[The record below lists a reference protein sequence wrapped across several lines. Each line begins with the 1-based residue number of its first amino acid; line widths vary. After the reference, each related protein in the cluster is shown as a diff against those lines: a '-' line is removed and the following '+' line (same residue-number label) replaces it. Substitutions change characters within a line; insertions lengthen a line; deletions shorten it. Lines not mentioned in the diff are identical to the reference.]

1 MWRLSGD
8 SPGAGPMSQC
18 SLTKLKGRVQG
29 ALCNKSHGV
38 KKDFFTSFPPLF
50 PISHLVEMGLL
61 GRDLDSHGRKNEQ
74 GREN

>member
-8 SPGAGPMSQC
+8 SPGADPMNQR
-18 SLTKLKGRVQG
+18 SLTKLKGRVQSS
-29 ALCNKSHGV
+29 LCNKSHGV

-50 PISHLVEMGLL
+50 SVSHLVEMGLL

-74 GREN
+74 GRES

>member
-8 SPGAGPMSQC
+8 SPGADPMNQR
-18 SLTKLKGRVQG
+18 SLTKLKGRVQSS
-29 ALCNKSHGV
+29 LCNKSHGV

-50 PISHLVEMGLL
+50 SVSHLVEMGLL

>member
-8 SPGAGPMSQC
+8 SPGTDPMNQR
-18 SLTKLKGRVQG
+18 SLTKLKGRVQSS
-29 ALCNKSHGV
+29 LCNKSHGV

-50 PISHLVEMGLL
+50 SVSHLVEMGLL